1 MKIAK
6 EREQLKGLSK
16 KELAEKVD
24 SYKRELFGLRLNSR
38 TAHVKD
44 YSQFKRLKRNVARAL
59 TYLNQEKSK
68 SQRGNG

>member
-6 EREQLKGLSK
+6 EREQLKGLGE

-24 SYKRELFGLRLNSR
+24 SYKRELFGVRLNSR

-44 YSQFKRLKRNVARAL
+44 YSQFKKLKRSVARAL
-59 TYLNQEKSK
+59 TYLNQKTST